1 MHPINSF
8 LFGAGL
14 RSNRGHRPDPPPTAM
29 ARSRLLPD
37 NFTLYLIA
45 TVTLASLLPAQGV
58 FADALAIATKVAVS
72 LLFFLHGAKL
82 SREAILAG
90 IGHWRLQIAVVATT
104 FALFPV
110 LGWALS
116 PVLRPLVT
124 PDLYTGILYLCA
136 LPATV
141 QSAIAFAS
149 MARGN
154 VPAAV
159 CSASASTLLGVVLTP
174 LVLGLLLAQDAAMGD
189 LLGAIG
195 RIGVQLLLPFIAGHL
210 LRPWIGD
217 FLKRRTS
224 VMKVVDQGSI
234 LLVVYAAFSHAVI
247 DGLWSQ
253 LPLSAMAGLLVVC
266 GVLLALVLTVTVWG
280 SRRLGFSKE
289 DEIAIVFCG
298 STKSLITG
306 VPMANVLFA
315 ANVAGAIVLPL
326 MVFHQMQLMVCAVLA
341 QRYARRPADPALTAA
356 EAAKA

>member
-1 MHPINSF
+1 
-8 LFGAGL
+8 
-14 RSNRGHRPDPPPTAM
+14 M

-37 NFTLYLIA
+37 NFTLYLVT

-58 FADALAIATKVAVS
+58 FADALSIATKVAVS

-90 IGHWRLQIAVVATT
+90 IGHWRLQIAVVLTT
-104 FALFPV
+104 FALFPL
-110 LGWALS
+110 LGWALA

-124 PDLYTGILYLCA
+124 ADLYTGILYLCA

-189 LLGAIG
+189 LASAIG

-217 FLKRRTS
+217 LLKRRAS

-234 LLVVYAAFSHAVI
+234 LMVVYAAFSHAVI

-253 LPLSAMAGLLVVC
+253 LPLSAMLGLLAVC
-266 GVLLALVLTVTVWG
+266 GVLLALVLGVTVWG
-280 SRRLGFSKE
+280 SRRLGFGKE

-306 VPMANVLFA
+306 VPMANVLFTA
-315 ANVAGAIVLPL
+315 QVAGAIVLPL

-341 QRYARRPADPALTAA
+341 QRYARRPAAEPVPATGTAQA
-356 EAAKA
+356 